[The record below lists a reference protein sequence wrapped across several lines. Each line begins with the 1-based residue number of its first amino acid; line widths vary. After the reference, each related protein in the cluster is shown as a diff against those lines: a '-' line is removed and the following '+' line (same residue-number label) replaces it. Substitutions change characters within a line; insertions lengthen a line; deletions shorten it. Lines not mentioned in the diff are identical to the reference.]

1 MYGAFL
7 LRLTSSK
14 AMLLFMKNIIFKS
27 LLIAALMFAFTV
39 NAGFYKGLDEEGNV
53 VYSDK
58 PFENSEIITPPA
70 ITVME
75 APKIKPKE
83 DAVEEE
89 KPAEFKYTQFDIVA
103 PVNDQVIWNEPDLI
117 VNVRLTP
124 NLNVD
129 ENHSIWLLMDGKPL
143 VKNSQS
149 LSLPIGRSDR
159 GAHQLQ
165 AQVRNKEGKIIVR
178 TRTIIVH
185 IKNTVVPRPAH

>member
-1 MYGAFL
+1 
-7 LRLTSSK
+7 
-14 AMLLFMKNIIFKS
+14 MKNIILKS
-27 LLIAALMFAFTV
+27 LFVPVLLFAITV
-39 NAGFYKGLDEEGNV
+39 NAGFYKGLDDEGNV
-53 VYSDK
+53 FYSDK
-58 PFENSEIITPPA
+58 PFENSQIITPPA
-70 ITVME
+70 ITVMD
-75 APKIKPKE
+75 APKIQPKAE
-83 DAVEEE
+83 PIAEE

-117 VNVRLTP
+117 VKLRLTP
-124 NLNVD
+124 DLNVN
-129 ENHSIWLLMDGKPL
+129 ENHRIWLLMDGQPL